1 MGIAA
6 CKPLCLADRVTW
18 LPAATS
24 HAVQM
29 FLCCKDSDGDDTQQV
44 LPDLSYKL
52 RGGQSAVPFSVPLSD
67 EYFMHNNTV
76 KVLFADAHKEEIAY
90 GGMYIRQVTN
100 SRGRAGSHAGLH
112 VTLQD

>member
-1 MGIAA
+1 M
-6 CKPLCLADRVTW
+6 TW
-18 LPAATS
+18 LSPAAF

-67 EYFMHNNTV
+67 EYFVHNNTV

-90 GGMYIRQVTN
+90 GGMYIRQVTS
-100 SRGRAGSHAGLH
+100 SRGRAGSHTGIH
-112 VTLQD
+112 TKLQGAWDVPAVCAARMQS